1 MKLFSHTSV
10 TSVQFS
16 TLPTQETQGEN
27 SKTVKE
33 ADMALF
39 FIALEWE
46 GHVLTAEP
54 VALNAVLRALYTVMV
69 LFALKNPEIKKNK
82 QQKDAYR

>member
-1 MKLFSHTSV
+1 MR
-10 TSVQFS
+10 
-16 TLPTQETQGEN
+16 
-27 SKTVKE
+27 TVKQ
-33 ADMALF
+33 LRRLTWHIF

-46 GHVLTAEP
+46 GHVLTADP